1 MISSKNISASQ
12 RLKSSVD
19 IFFILRLFLRNS
31 EIQLWKFAWCRVFHN
46 FFADIRM
53 SLEYFDLLSSVCNSN
68 IV

>member
-19 IFFILRLFLRNS
+19 IFFILQIFLRNS
-31 EIQLWKFAWCRVFHN
+31 EIQLWKFAWSRVFHI
-46 FFADIRM
+46 FFADIRI

-68 IV
+68 IA